1 MPQQYAFTIGG
12 ESIQFRA
19 EDGWFRADKGG
30 VETWHQ
36 PDALTIWTAD
46 ELAAHD
52 IVRTEVPASPMTVEE
67 FGVLVNAMRDAR
79 ISGGMTYLNKRF
91 QTRATDRENIVGMA
105 DLARDAIAAGAL
117 PDDYRWLDPDEDFEW
132 ILEDN
137 TTLKMDAHQVVG
149 LKMRGIAFKSATTRH
164 AFGLKRDAETL
175 GDLRSYDLKTGWPE

>member
-1 MPQQYAFTIGG
+1 MTDYAFTIGG
-12 ESIQFRA
+12 EPIQFRA
-19 EDGWFRADKGG
+19 DDHFRADVDG
-30 VETWHQ
+30 VETWH
-36 PDALTIWTAD
+36 PRVALTIWTD
-46 ELAAHD
+46 GELAMHD
-52 IVRTEVPASPMTVEE
+52 IVKVEVPVPPMTAEE
-67 FGVLVNAMRDAR
+67 FGVLVNATRDAR

-105 DLARDAIAAGAL
+105 DLARDAIAAGAQ